1 MSGSLEMGMIDYS
14 VAVAPLY
21 EPSPLLR
28 AVRNEEDL
36 RAKARQILGTDAS
49 EAEVNRQAERWLA
62 GAETDVKR
70 AGKILSKGLLLEAMR
85 VVTRQ
90 AREVTKTK
98 G

>member
-1 MSGSLEMGMIDYS
+1 MEMGIFDGP

-36 RAKARQILGTDAS
+36 RAKARQILGPDAS
-49 EAEVNRQAERWLA
+49 EAEVNCQAERWLA
-62 GAETDVKR
+62 RAETDVKR
-70 AGKILSKGLLLEAMR
+70 ASKIWREGLLLEAMH